1 MAEKKLGLAMVTALV
16 VGNMIGSGIFLLPAS
31 LGPFGAVSIVGWL
44 VSAAGATLIALVFA
58 RLSRLVRKSGGPY
71 TFTREGFGDFPGF
84 LVAWGYW
91 ISIWTT
97 NAAIA
102 VAFVSYLSFFWS
114 ALKTDNILA
123 GVVGLATLWIL
134 TGVNVIGVHLAGMV
148 QLVTT
153 VLKLLPLLLLSTVG
167 LLYVDSANFTPFNA
181 TDQSTFGAIT
191 STVALTL
198 WAFLGLES
206 GTTPA
211 EHVIDPERTIPRA
224 TLLGTFL
231 AAFVYILGT
240 IAVMG
245 VIPPAQLGASNAP
258 FADAAVKMWG
268 PWAGTFVAL
277 GAVVSC
283 FGAINGWLLLQGQI
297 PLAAARDRLFPE
309 QFGRVSKFNT
319 PAFGLVFSSILAS
332 ILMVMNYN
340 KSLVQ
345 QFTFIILLATL
356 NTLVPYTFCTMSEIM
371 IYLKDPSRFSG
382 KRLGGGV
389 VLSIAALRLFAL
401 GDRRRRPGNRL
412 LGVHFPDGRCAGLRL
427 DPLERGRVSESI

>member
-1 MAEKKLGLAMVTALV
+1 M
-16 VGNMIGSGIFLLPAS
+16 
-31 LGPFGAVSIVGWL
+31 
-44 VSAAGATLIALVFA
+44 
-58 RLSRLVRKSGGPY
+58 
-71 TFTREGFGDFPGF
+71 
-84 LVAWGYW
+84 
-91 ISIWTT
+91 
-97 NAAIA
+97 
-102 VAFVSYLSFFWS
+102 
-114 ALKTDNILA
+114 
-123 GVVGLATLWIL
+123 
-134 TGVNVIGVHLAGMV
+134 
-148 QLVTT
+148 
-153 VLKLLPLLLLSTVG
+153 
-167 LLYVDSANFTPFNA
+167 
-181 TDQSTFGAIT
+181 
-191 STVALTL
+191 
-198 WAFLGLES
+198 
-206 GTTPA
+206 
-211 EHVIDPERTIPRA
+211 IDPERTIPRA
-224 TLLGTFL
+224 TLLGTGL

-389 VLSIAALRLFAL
+389 VLSIAAFAYSL
-401 GDRRRRPGNRL
+401 WAIAGAGQEIVYWGFIFL
-412 LGVHFPDGRCAGLRL
+412 MAGVPVYVWIRSKEAA
-427 DPLERGRVSESI
+427 VT